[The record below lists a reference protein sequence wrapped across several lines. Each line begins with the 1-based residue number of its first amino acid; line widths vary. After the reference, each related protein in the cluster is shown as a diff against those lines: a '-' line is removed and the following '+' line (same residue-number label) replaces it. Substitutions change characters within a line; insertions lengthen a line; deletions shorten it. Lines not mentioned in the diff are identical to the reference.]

1 MEKHLNKR
9 TITVGFV
16 LTVLLF
22 AVFSIVSYE
31 KLNHLV
37 VHPAA
42 LAVPQ
47 KQTNYFSYF
56 GKNGQNA
63 LTLLQE
69 QTAVAEDHS
78 GLVVSID
85 GHKANAAA
93 HEYWAFYVNNKMA
106 DVGPAAYVTKDT
118 DKIEW
123 KIEKY

>member
-16 LTVLLF
+16 LTVFLF

-37 VHPAA
+37 VRPAE
-42 LAVPQ
+42 LAVSQ
-47 KQTNYFSYF
+47 KQTTYFSYF

-85 GHKANAAA
+85 GHKANAVA